1 MLVGL
6 TSLTNHDC
14 NMLTDDEW
22 IAQFSEEVRRT
33 ITNMVMLTQ
42 DMADPILEMLDDPIE
57 NEDTIR
63 KVLGSFGGSIHISS
77 PRGKNRDQ
85 DVVGA
90 GREVAWSCHNDEC
103 LKDHCTICGRH
114 ESNAGDGH
122 VPWDDESLPP
132 CIPKPRL
139 RRDVREDEEE

>member
-1 MLVGL
+1 
-6 TSLTNHDC
+6 
-14 NMLTDDEW
+14 MLTDDEW
-22 IAQFSEEVRRT
+22 IAQFSKEVRST
-33 ITNMVMLTQ
+33 IGAMVMFNQ
-42 DMADPILEMLDDPIE
+42 GIADSIEKMLDDPIKYE
-57 NEDTIR
+57 ETIR
-63 KVLGSFGGSIHISS
+63 KVLGSFGGSIHMSS
-77 PRGKNRDQ
+77 PRGESRDQ

-90 GREVAWSCHNDEC
+90 GREAVWSCHDDDC
-103 LKDHCTICGRH
+103 LENHCTICGRH